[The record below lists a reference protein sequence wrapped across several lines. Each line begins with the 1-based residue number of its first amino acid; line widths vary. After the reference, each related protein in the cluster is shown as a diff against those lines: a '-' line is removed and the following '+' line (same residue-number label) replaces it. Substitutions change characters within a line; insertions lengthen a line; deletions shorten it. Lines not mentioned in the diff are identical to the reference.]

1 MRRREAENKE
11 IRDES
16 SNLNDF
22 LQFEIEEH
30 DFNSTL
36 KSIAALRWYQT
47 NLSKELGFS
56 QPEKS
61 QLSIN
66 YKDFNLHAS
75 WLARFQRAKETGQ
88 SANRKIYKSN
98 INFCWNPIIYII
110 ELKSHQKKIPYIIQ
124 VEVKKI
130 DLKHW

>member
-1 MRRREAENKE
+1 MRRRETENNE

-56 QPEKS
+56 QAEKS

-75 WLARFQRAKETGQ
+75 
-88 SANRKIYKSN
+88 
-98 INFCWNPIIYII
+98 
-110 ELKSHQKKIPYIIQ
+110 
-124 VEVKKI
+124 
-130 DLKHW
+130 